1 MSNIQSASYA
11 GDIETYQ
18 IYGGQAVS
26 IELQHG
32 DSVEIV
38 DVEGDQQCNLLA
50 FDSKGSMINN
60 SLEWNSKP
68 SSASTE
74 IVSADCSDML
84 KAILSHNKIDTSKLS
99 GIELFKDKS
108 RADSRQFFCY

>member
-11 GDIETYQ
+11 GDIETNQ

-38 DVEGDQQCNLLA
+38 DVEGVSDEGMLID
-50 FDSKGSMINN
+50 FSD
-60 SLEWNSKP
+60 
-68 SSASTE
+68 
-74 IVSADCSDML
+74 VSAIL
-84 KAILSHNKIDTSKLS
+84 KEHVHDVVDHAFIVYS
-99 GIELFKDKS
+99 GDEDARTALALMGPQHLNWK
-108 RADSRQFFCY
+108 

>member
-1 MSNIQSASYA
+1 MQSVSYT

-50 FDSKGSMINN
+50 FDSKGSIINN

-68 SSASTE
+68 SSDSTE

-84 KAILSHNKIDTSKLS
+84 KAILSHT
-99 GIELFKDKS
+99 KS
-108 RADSRQFFCY
+108 IPVN